1 MAANGCNGFSSTT
14 GRSEQARRSR
24 RELRSAPTA
33 VVSAGAGAVARTRPY
48 LFASSKQIGVTL
60 SRSLDCP
67 VEGAFGADVA
77 IGGLSRF
84 LAAQKITPTSRVFIF
99 NAAGEFVAG
108 RGYFNST
115 EILACNRAGITV
127 TLPKP
132 MTSGAKSEIGSSSE
146 TTEGAPTPPLS

>member
-1 MAANGCNGFSSTT
+1 MGFP
-14 GRSEQARRSR
+14 RRRRGGLSR
-24 RELRSAPTA
+24 RDEADVNYDPRQRQWYQLAR
-33 VVSAGAGAVARTRPY
+33 AGAGAVARTRPY

-60 SRSLDCP
+60 SRSLDGP

-77 IGGLSRF
+77 IGELSRF

-108 RGYFNST
+108 RGYFNSA
-115 EILACNRAGITV
+115 EILACNRAGIAV